1 MVRTRA
7 DPSLRRLR
15 SWPAWEIER
24 AVVAEAGLADAAWPS
39 RMPADGVS
47 FPPVWRGPRSADHR
61 TLRSFGGMCLWST
74 APQRWPFRSLQGR
87 VGGAARGFPGLDE
100 AVPAWD
106 RMTASLAAR
115 GGGAARPPGGGP
127 DGPLFW
133 RPLPPLGGP
142 WAVPGLPL
150 ERINIH
156 SLQLATCKCG
166 QGNRCLGF
174 EGKGAAGPR
183 PAP

>member
-24 AVVAEAGLADAAWPS
+24 AVVAEAGLADAAWPF

-74 APQRWPFRSLQGR
+74 APPRWPFRPLPGR
-87 VGGAARGFPGLDE
+87 AGGAARGFPGLDE

-115 GGGAARPPGGGP
+115 GGGAARPPEEGRTGRFFGDRSRRWEGRGQP
-127 DGPLFW
+127 
-133 RPLPPLGGP
+133 
-142 WAVPGLPL
+142 LPL

-156 SLQLATCKCG
+156 SLQLATCKWG
-166 QGNRCLGF
+166 QGDRMS
-174 EGKGAAGPR
+174 AI
-183 PAP
+183 